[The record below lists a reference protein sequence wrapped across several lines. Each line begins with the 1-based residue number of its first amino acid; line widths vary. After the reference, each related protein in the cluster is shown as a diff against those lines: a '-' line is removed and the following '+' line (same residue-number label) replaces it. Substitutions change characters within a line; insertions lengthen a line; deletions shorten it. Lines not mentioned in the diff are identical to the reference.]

1 LFGLINPNFFYLI
14 LDLTIIFKIN
24 DLYEMKFNILM
35 MNKLIEDKWVTILG
49 CLLMFSV
56 QFIANMVIVALPSI
70 AVDLNLSIEME
81 NAINLVFLIT
91 SVSLM
96 IPLSTY
102 VSKYGISKFLKISIL
117 LMIFAL
123 LLSAFSTNINILLF
137 SRFIQGI
144 ATAII
149 NTSVYVIVTLQM
161 PSDKLGYVLGLM
173 GSFGYVG
180 LCLSNTVSGIVVYF
194 LNWRAVFLIL
204 LPVYIAMLVI
214 LFKLD
219 KEWYTD
225 HIKIT
230 DHLGSILYVL
240 FMGLFLYG
248 ITKLDNNNFTVI
260 IVSFIILVIFLYYEN
275 HISNPRYDLSIFK
288 NIKFVLGNFS
298 AFVMYFMT
306 FIASYILNYYL
317 QYVLG
322 YDSVI
327 TGLFLLTTPVAVVLV
342 SIFAGKLSDKIDE
355 RILSSVALMF
365 ILIDVCLLFFM
376 DVIPI
381 YLLLAACILQG
392 IGHGMFSSP
401 NNRFV
406 LTQVSEKDL
415 SNASA
420 ILSTNKDVGKG
431 ISLALYSIIC
441 GFILGT
447 SERVVDDIS
456 SFLISS
462 KITLTISIV
471 LGIIALVLLILNKI
485 KD

>member
-1 LFGLINPNFFYLI
+1 
-14 LDLTIIFKIN
+14 
-24 DLYEMKFNILM
+24 M
-35 MNKLIEDKWVTILG
+35 
-49 CLLMFSV
+49 
-56 QFIANMVIVALPSI
+56 
-70 AVDLNLSIEME
+70 
-81 NAINLVFLIT
+81 
-91 SVSLM
+91 
-96 IPLSTY
+96 
-102 VSKYGISKFLKISIL
+102 
-117 LMIFAL
+117 
-123 LLSAFSTNINILLF
+123 
-137 SRFIQGI
+137 
-144 ATAII
+144 
-149 NTSVYVIVTLQM
+149 
-161 PSDKLGYVLGLM
+161 
-173 GSFGYVG
+173 
-180 LCLSNTVSGIVVYF
+180 
-194 LNWRAVFLIL
+194 
-204 LPVYIAMLVI
+204 
-214 LFKLD
+214 
-219 KEWYTD
+219 
-225 HIKIT
+225 
-230 DHLGSILYVL
+230 
-240 FMGLFLYG
+240 
-248 ITKLDNNNFTVI
+248 I

-406 LTQVSEKDL
+406 LTHVSEKDL

-447 SERVVDDIS
+447 SGRVVDDIA

-471 LGIIALVLLILNKI
+471 LGIIAFVLLIFNKI